1 MNSEQSTR
9 ERTIHLSPQGK
20 PISEDELRRT
30 RDRLI
35 DRLQWCSG
43 DEREIIVNWLNEQ
56 GLL

>member
-9 ERTIHLSPQGK
+9 ERTALSPQVK
-20 PISEDELRRT
+20 PISDEELRRT
-30 RDRLI
+30 RERMI

-43 DEREIIVNWLNEQ
+43 DEREIVVNWLNAQ

>member
-9 ERTIHLSPQGK
+9 ERTDLLSPQGK
-20 PISEDELRRT
+20 PIADDERRRT
-30 RDRLI
+30 RERMI

-43 DEREIIVNWLNEQ
+43 DEREIIVNWLNAQ

>member
-1 MNSEQSTR
+1 MNSERSTR
-9 ERTIHLSPQGK
+9 ERTIHLTPQVK
-20 PISEDELRRT
+20 PITDDEIRRT

-43 DEREIIVNWLNEQ
+43 DEREIIVNWMNEQ